1 MPNSITTKS
10 YNQQVGALYGA
21 PLPLRKGMTMDEW
34 ECDCRAD
41 AIFKTEA
48 DYDAHFETDPAHKED
63 DE

>member
-1 MPNSITTKS
+1 MGKE
-10 YNQQVGALYGA
+10 
-21 PLPLRKGMTMDEW
+21 MTMDLW